1 MPRSYEHIG
10 RYEKEILELR
20 EQGLTQREIGE
31 KLGFS
36 YKQVHNFM
44 TRYNKKKKK
53 LEAGIVIKP
62 KGRPRK
68 DGTSLPPSVEKL
80 SKTAQLQYELDSKE
94 RYIKQLEMENEL
106 MKDFLLRTGRK

>member
-36 YKQVHNFM
+36 Y
-44 TRYNKKKKK
+44 
-53 LEAGIVIKP
+53 
-62 KGRPRK
+62 
-68 DGTSLPPSVEKL
+68 
-80 SKTAQLQYELDSKE
+80 SKCIIS
-94 RYIKQLEMENEL
+94 
-106 MKDFLLRTGRK
+106 

>member
-44 TRYNKKKKK
+44 TRYNSKKRK
-53 LEAGIVIKP
+53 LESGIVIKP

-80 SKTAQLQYELDSKE
+80 SKLTQLQYELDSKE
-94 RYIKQLEMENEL
+94 RYIKRLEMENEL
-106 MKDFLLRTGRK
+106 MRDFLLRTGRK